1 MLGNIAK
8 KLRLLGFDSEYSS
21 DISDEEILLKA
32 KNENRIIITKD
43 GLLTKLAQK
52 QKIPIIELTTTSELE
67 QLSQIFQNL
76 NLKKFVIDGKTTRCS
91 VCNGHLSLIDKD
103 KILNQVPPSVLEKI
117 ENFWK
122 CGVCSKIYWEGTHI
136 DRLQKFVVELNEKL

>member
-8 KLRLLGFDSEYSS
+8 KLRLLGFNSEYSS

-43 GLLTKLAQK
+43 SLLAKLAQK
-52 QKIPIIELTTTSELE
+52 QKIPIIELDTINELE

-76 NLKKFVIDGKTTRCS
+76 KLKKFVIDGKTTRCS
-91 VCNGHLSLIDKD
+91 VCNGRLSLIDKN
-103 KILNQVPPSVLEKI
+103 KILNQVPPSVLEKT

-122 CGVCSKIYWEGTHI
+122 CNVCIKIYWEGTHI